1 MTTSTPDPDTTPPPA
16 LPRIAWLLG
25 SAGLWPQLA
34 CAVLVFE
41 PRTRF
46 AALGAGYLYA
56 ALILS
61 FLGGLWWGVAISRPR
76 APAWLFVAAVVP
88 SLIALASGVPWMI
101 GAAWPEP
108 SLLVLA
114 VALAAAPVVDG
125 RLHTLGLLGADLLR
139 LRVLLSLGLAALTL
153 LLAVA

>member
-1 MTTSTPDPDTTPPPA
+1 
-16 LPRIAWLLG
+16 
-25 SAGLWPQLA
+25 
-34 CAVLVFE
+34 
-41 PRTRF
+41 
-46 AALGAGYLYA
+46 
-56 ALILS
+56 
-61 FLGGLWWGVAISRPR
+61 
-76 APAWLFVAAVVP
+76 VP

>member
-1 MTTSTPDPDTTPPPA
+1 MTTSTPVPDTQPPPA

-34 CAVLVFE
+34 CVVLLFE

-61 FLGGLWWGVAISRPR
+61 FLGGLWWGVAVSRPR

-88 SLIALASGVPWMI
+88 SLVALASGVPWMI
-101 GAAWPEP
+101 GAAWPGP

-114 VALAAAPVVDG
+114 LAAAPFVDR
-125 RLHTLGLLGADLLR
+125 RLHTLGLLGSDLLR
-139 LRVLLSLGLAALTL
+139 LRLLLSLGLAALTL
-153 LLAVA
+153 LLTLG